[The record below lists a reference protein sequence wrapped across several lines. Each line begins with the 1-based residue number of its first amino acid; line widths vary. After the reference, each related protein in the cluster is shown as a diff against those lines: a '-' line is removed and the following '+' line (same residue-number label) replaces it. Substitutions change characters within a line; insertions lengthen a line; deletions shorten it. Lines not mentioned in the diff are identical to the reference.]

1 MRKLSIGDKLEY
13 FFNNEWSCL
22 LGAIMKI
29 AEDFARKYFL
39 GDKIGLLSSPFE
51 LAKSALALTAFFL
64 ARGGDLSNSN

>member
-1 MRKLSIGDKLEY
+1 
-13 FFNNEWSCL
+13 
-22 LGAIMKI
+22 MKI